1 MDATANQ
8 TLTPAEI
15 AALPTEL
22 TGAGVIAALEAAST
36 SFAGKTEFSQARFT
50 PYCVKD
56 YTHTGLKLFSCNRC
70 EVYMRTDTHMY

>member
-15 AALPTEL
+15 AALPAGL

-36 SFAGKTEFSQARFT
+36 SFAGKTEFSQARASHRT
-50 PYCVKD
+50 AWSIPRIRV
-56 YTHTGLKLFSCNRC
+56 LFIILL
-70 EVYMRTDTHMY
+70 